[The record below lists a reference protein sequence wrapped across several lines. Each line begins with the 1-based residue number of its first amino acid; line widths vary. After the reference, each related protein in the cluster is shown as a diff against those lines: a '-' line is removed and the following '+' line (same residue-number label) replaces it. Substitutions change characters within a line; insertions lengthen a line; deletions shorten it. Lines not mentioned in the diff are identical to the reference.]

1 MTPHFDLVIAEFAW
15 FNADP
20 SMTMRVLNPE
30 HVFRKAA
37 AKFPM

>member
-20 SMTMRVLNPE
+20 SMTMRVLDPQ
-30 HVFRKAA
+30 HFLRKAA
-37 AKFPM
+37 TKLPM